1 MPAMRHEKISPTDR
15 IFSQAESCVGECHT
29 MGLLGMRKIW
39 KSARSVGDKEAHN
52 ALKNRLDVF
61 ILPRISQI
69 STDAMR
75 TGGGLN
81 GFPHYETRAIS
92 FSPRNR
98 LAAFSPYIYDKKLL
112 EFVRVQ
118 QLHYRFIRYQIP
130 SLEQVA

>member
-1 MPAMRHEKISPTDR
+1 MWENVPRWACLVCEKSVEIREICGRQLSAQCAKE
-15 IFSQAESCVGECHT
+15 QAGC
-29 MGLLGMRKIW
+29 
-39 KSARSVGDKEAHN
+39 
-52 ALKNRLDVF
+52 F